1 MSELQQNITTKNEV
15 LLKQLQ
21 DMEQLANSRK
31 LSLDLSNKLIE
42 TLRSKNDD
50 LLKEIARV
58 KQKFLDMKDKRDML
72 KAEKKQLEV
81 KNIRLTD
88 DFIEVGR
95 KNKLANKLMETANQK
110 KDEVIQLNITLKQ
123 ERESLKE
130 QNVKLKILV
139 DDAYG
144 PLDETDETDQD
155 GNPVDYSRQLPRR
168 KRRRV
173 KRVIDDDKLDTAL
186 KLLSS
191 INADGASSK

>member
-1 MSELQQNITTKNEV
+1 MSTLQEKNEV

-21 DMEQLANSRK
+21 YMEQLANSRK

-130 QNVKLKILV
+130 QNAKLKILV
-139 DDAYG
+139 DEAYG

-155 GNPVDYSRQLPRR
+155 GNAVDYSRQLSR
-168 KRRRV
+168 KRRRKKDPIDRVKLANEV
-173 KRVIDDDKLDTAL
+173 KRLASIV
-186 KLLSS
+186 S
-191 INADGASSK
+191 INADGASNK